1 MEVQGTPSEI
11 LGGQGDL
18 AMYKL
23 DVEKERKDSGVSD
36 GDAAKRFDMV
46 PNNLENVVVS
56 TESSVVS
63 YLQYRGKCHWLILIS
78 ALFALTQLACSGTDA
93 FVAYW
98 VRAEKDRR
106 LGQVFENSTAG
117 QNSGAFADE
126 KESGIVDSK
135 TLSLTGGALVISILL
150 VGIVRACVFQL
161 NSTRTSGAVHQDML
175 DGILEAPLSFY
186 ETNTSGR
193 ILNKF
198 SRDLG
203 VMDVLLPQK
212 MLDAYQIV
220 LVIIGTTAVVLIVNP
235 VFILPLL
242 VLAYSFRIVR
252 KVYLQTSTQISQ
264 LDAIS
269 KRGVGGCTH

>member
-1 MEVQGTPSEI
+1 
-11 LGGQGDL
+11 
-18 AMYKL
+18 MYKM
-23 DVEKERKDSGVSD
+23 DVKRGRKDSGIPD
-36 GDAAKRFDMV
+36 GEEARKFDMV

-56 TESSVVS
+56 TESSEMS
-63 YLQYRGKCHWLILIS
+63 YLQYGGRCHWLVLIC
-78 ALFALTQLACSGTDA
+78 ALFALTQLTCSGTDV

-98 VRAEKDRR
+98 IRAEKDIR
-106 LGQVFENSTAG
+106 LGQVFGNSTAE
-117 QNSGAFADE
+117 QKTEAFEDE
-126 KESGIVDSK
+126 KESAIVNSSK
-135 TLSLTGGALVISILL
+135 TLSLAGGALVISILL
-150 VGIVRACVFQL
+150 LGIVRACVFQF
-161 NSTRTSGAVHQDML
+161 NSTRTSSAVHQDML
-175 DGILEAPLSFY
+175 DGILEAPLSFF

-203 VMDVLLPQK
+203 AMDVLLPQK

-220 LVIIGTTAVVLIVNP
+220 LVIVGTTAVVLIVNP

-252 KVYLQTSTQISQ
+252 KVYLQTSKQISQ

-269 KRGVGGCTH
+269 KRACR